1 MEITPDTSSYM
12 IAGFVVTFVTMGI
25 YIASLYIRNRNL
37 KQDVE
42 TLEVHADRKAKS
54 NEKIM
59 SHNKGVRL

>member
-12 IAGFVVTFVTMGI
+12 IAGFAVTFITMGI

-42 TLEVHADRKAKS
+42 TLES
-54 NEKIM
+54 MQNEKP
-59 SHNKGVRL
+59 KATKK